1 MLILLK
7 MVMVSFLFAAWKC
20 AKIMC
25 FNMES
30 RLAAQMLSSGVV
42 VERRSQ
48 FLGGFLACL
57 FARLFVFAFL
67 FRAVLCLAVLAIEEP
82 LGILVE
88 SRLDLA
94 QLCSR
99 SLKFVLLPTQH

>member
-30 RLAAQMLSSGVV
+30 KLAAQMLSSGVV
-42 VERRSQ
+42 LEGRSQ

-57 FARLFVFAFL
+57 FAHLFVFALL
-67 FRAVLCLAVLAIEEP
+67 FRAVCLVVLAIEEP

-88 SRLDLA
+88 SKLDLA

-99 SLKFVLLPTQH
+99 SLKFMLLPTQH